1 MESENDMDNRHER
14 LWKIRLRRFLRNR
27 LSVMGTIFIVL
38 LLVAFILTPILCPY
52 DPTEP
57 NFSAMSKAPSAEHLC
72 GTDTLGRDIFARL
85 IYGGEMSC
93 LIALIGAMFSTVIG
107 VILGCL
113 AGYVG
118 GVLDNLFVR
127 ISELFQIFPQMILI
141 LLMMSFMG
149 QSTFNVILIF
159 SITGWPGTFR
169 QVRAEVLSL
178 REETYIK
185 VCESFGMSRS
195 AIMFKQ
201 MLPSLLTIVIIQITM
216 RMPSLVLSEAGL
228 SYLGVGVPSSQPT
241 WGNMLNAAKSISVI
255 TNNWWM
261 WVIPGVLLTLFVLAV
276 NFLGDG
282 LRDVLDPKQQ

>member
-1 MESENDMDNRHER
+1 MKQKHER
-14 LWKIRLRRFLRNR
+14 LWKIRMRRFLRNR
-27 LSVMGTIFIVL
+27 LSVMGT
-38 LLVAFILTPILCPY
+38 AFIIILLFSFIMAPVICPFDPIQP
-52 DPTEP
+52 DFT
-57 NFSAMSKAPSAEHLC
+57 AMSKAPNEKHIF
-72 GTDTLGRDIFARL
+72 GTDTLGRDIFSRL
-85 IYGGEMSC
+85 LYGGEMSC
-93 LIALIGAMFSTVIG
+93 MIALTGALCSTIIG

-113 AGYVG
+113 AGYAG
-118 GVLDNLFVR
+118 GFIDAIFMR

-141 LLMMSFMG
+141 LLIMAFMG
-149 QSTFNVILIF
+149 QSTFNVIFIF
-159 SITGWPGTFR
+159 SITGWTGTFR

-185 VCESFGMSRS
+185 VCESFGMARS

-216 RMPSLVLSEAGL
+216 RIPGLVLSEAGL
-228 SYLGVGVPSSQPT
+228 SYLGVGVPSTQPT

-282 LRDVLDPKQQ
+282 LRDVLDPKQR